1 MAAPLTQ
8 TLVVQE
14 TDEADEAG
22 LSIPVR
28 LV

>member
-8 TLVVQE
+8 TLVVQK

-22 LSIPVR
+22 LVDRKSV
-28 LV
+28 V